1 MVFDLLSFL
10 IGCAVGG
17 IACVL
22 SSKYLGF
29 WNKQVTSVEK
39 KV

>member
-1 MVFDLLSFL
+1 MIFDILSFL

-17 IACVL
+17 IACAV
-22 SSKYLGF
+22 SAKTLGWF
-29 WNKQVTSVEK
+29 NKQVASVEK